1 MENGGFLCSP
11 FFFKTKNMATNSLS
25 LNIPNIMTDC
35 ILRIE
40 DTSVYEPLL
49 PYVCPTVQVLVPGYK
64 DCVTFNDTTLPK
76 VEKNFIFNL
85 TACDLKTQ
93 TSSCGTEFD
102 SLPDGIYVIKYAL
115 SPHDRMYVEYNH
127 LRVTALRKKL
137 KEEWCKLKLSACEPI
152 PETQN
157 KFLSLMQITGYIDAA
172 QAKAEYCLDSEQAMV
187 LYNYAKKLLDNYSCK
202 LC

>member
-1 MENGGFLCSP
+1 MN
-11 FFFKTKNMATNSLS
+11 K
-25 LNIPNIMTDC
+25 C
-35 ILRIE
+35 ILRVV
-40 DTSVYEPLL
+40 DTSVYAEGIAVTCPLL
-49 PYVCPTVQVLVPGYK
+49 QITAPGFIHP
-64 DCVTFNDTTLPK
+64 V
-76 VEKNFIFNL
+76 NFSTPQIEPGFTHNF
-85 TACDLKTQ
+85 TACDLELQ
-93 TSSCGTEFD
+93 SYNCGTEFMD
-102 SLPDGIYVIKYAL
+102 IPDGIYIIKY
-115 SPHDRMYVEYNH
+115 SVEPKEYVYVEYNH

-137 KEEWCKLKLSACEPI
+137 KDEWCKLKLSACEPI